1 MPAAYDD
8 QPAANGPAGFRW
20 RMQRLEDAV
29 AEVPTGPRGETAAVG
44 LFLGKTLGRW
54 LIVLAIAAAALVL
67 GYVGLTEYLSQPK
80 VQGFG
85 KGWADILCY
94 DIQLFVLNAVP
105 AQTAGLFPAALGIA
119 RFLAPAAT
127 AVATV
132 ETVRLLLSEQLR
144 RWSSAS
150 ASKHAVVTG
159 DGPVAVEL
167 ARKLRAEYRKV
178 VLVSAIPAR
187 TEQIRRLRLLEVSS
201 DPTDAGTLRAA
212 GLRRADV
219 LYACAEL
226 SATNAATALRAR
238 EISQALAGRSP
249 RLRIRDASTETVSEF
264 LDLFPA
270 VRRNC
275 SVTCDGDAPQRPFG
289 EEAALIFVCLPD
301 NDDVLNAGLA
311 AAHSLTARSGRWRS
325 A

>member
-1 MPAAYDD
+1 VPAAYDD

-132 ETVRLLLSEQLR
+132 ETVLIDCAVISESAVAPDFAFCEAEIELLAEMEHR
-144 RWSSAS
+144 RWAQERQAQGYLYGPNREGKQHPDLVDWQYLSDGAKDKDRE
-150 ASKHAVVTG
+150 AIRELPAILHHAG
-159 DGPVAVEL
+159 F
-167 ARKLRAEYRKV
+167 
-178 VLVSAIPAR
+178 
-187 TEQIRRLRLLEVSS
+187 QILRL
-201 DPTDAGTLRAA
+201 PP
-212 GLRRADV
+212 
-219 LYACAEL
+219 
-226 SATNAATALRAR
+226 
-238 EISQALAGRSP
+238 RSP
-249 RLRIRDASTETVSEF
+249 
-264 LDLFPA
+264 
-270 VRRNC
+270 
-275 SVTCDGDAPQRPFG
+275 
-289 EEAALIFVCLPD
+289 
-301 NDDVLNAGLA
+301 
-311 AAHSLTARSGRWRS
+311 
-325 A
+325 